1 MPTVL
6 ISGGTGL
13 IGTNLTRHLTERNYE
28 VIILSRERGK
38 TSPDPKISYVYWDTK
53 KEEIDIDA
61 IKKADH
67 IIHLAGAGVMDK
79 RWTDEFKKQIVES
92 RTKSSELIIKALRE
106 NPHKVRS
113 FVSASAIG
121 WYGADAN
128 PIVHKEGFIETD
140 PADTN
145 NFLGE
150 TCVLWESSV
159 EPVKDLGI
167 RLAKLRTGVVL
178 SNKGGAY
185 KEFKMPARFGI
196 AGILGNGKQIISWIH
211 IDDISRMYIELM
223 ENEYASGSY
232 NGVAPM
238 PVSNRAMMLQIAET
252 LRGKFFVP
260 IHVPEFLLKLL
271 LGKQSTEILK
281 SATVSDKKIKGLGF
295 TFMYPTIEAAVE
307 ELAKEKG

>member
-1 MPTVL
+1 MPIIL

-38 TSPDPKISYVYWDTK
+38 TSGNPKVTYAYWDTK
-53 KEEIDIDA
+53 KGEIDIDA

-92 RTKSSELIIKALRE
+92 RTKTSELLIKALRE
-106 NPHKVRS
+106 TAHHVNS

-121 WYGADAN
+121 WYGAD
-128 PIVHKEGFIETD
+128 PQPLVHKDGFIETD
-140 PADTN
+140 PAEKN
-145 NFLGE
+145 SFLGE
-150 TCVLWESSV
+150 TCLLWEASV

-196 AGILGNGKQIISWIH
+196 GGILGNGKQIISWIH

-223 ENEYASGSY
+223 ENESASGSY
-232 NGVAPM
+232 NGVAPT
-238 PVSNRAMMLQIAET
+238 PVSNKTMMLQIAET
-252 LRGKFFVP
+252 LRGKFFIP
-260 IHVPEFLLKLL
+260 IHVPEFLLKLI

-281 SATVSDKKIKGLGF
+281 STTVSDKKIKALGF
-295 TFMYPTIEAAVE
+295 TFMYPTIESAVE
-307 ELAKEKG
+307 ELAAEKN